1 MTSKTEHCMRI
12 RIHFACMILL
22 LTVMVLFTNK
32 NEALAGD
39 IKKEECSRENLLPLN
54 WNPKQ
59 AGDKV
64 LKQLVKVTATQV
76 KGAHDAEMV
85 LDGDRAF
92 IVAEVNDIKT
102 GEGAGWPFIYVA
114 MSIVNIKTLEVEKII
129 PVAKSEQVFDNEE
142 LPSGACF
149 VPRIIQKNGRSLRC
163 YFFSE
168 NPGVRQSQGWYIDF
182 DLKKQVFEN
191 RIHRIKIK
199 TADGVFDMQPRYF
212 HADAAKCGL
221 TKEAKDY
228 GFYIF
233 DSFKVFDK
241 KTYVTLNNYPGKQNA
256 LAVLNKDLKTFEIIG
271 HYNEPQDLELSE
283 SSVNRLPD
291 GTWMAICRQDGGN
304 KNYLFMTST
313 DGKKWTKGEYR
324 DFVTNGSNSKPTFD
338 KFNGIYYLG
347 WQESTKIN
355 GIDRSVFNIDIS
367 SDGLIWERKYRFETE
382 ESFQYPSFHQQ
393 KGAIWLVATQGAKN
407 RIMFGKL
414 E

>member
-1 MTSKTEHCMRI
+1 MRI
-12 RIHFACMILL
+12 RIQIAFLILL
-22 LTVMVLFTNK
+22 VTAFSLGTTK
-32 NEALAGD
+32 NSIHAEN
-39 IKKEECSRENLLPLN
+39 IKKKTCSGEKLLPAI

-59 AGDKV
+59 EGDKV
-64 LKQLVKVTATQV
+64 LSRLVKVTASQV

-85 LDGDRAF
+85 LVGDRAY
-92 IVAEVNDIKT
+92 IVAEVNDQRA

-114 MSIVNIKTLEVEKII
+114 MSVVNIKTMSVETII
-129 PVAKSEQVFDNEE
+129 PVAKSEQVFANET
-142 LPSGACF
+142 LPVGACF
-149 VPRIIQKNGRSLRC
+149 VPRIIQKDHKSLRC

-168 NPGVRQSQGWYIDF
+168 NPGVRQSQGWYIDY

-191 RIHRIKIK
+191 MIHRVKIK

-212 HADAAKCGL
+212 YADAVKYGL

-241 KTYVTLNNYPGKQNA
+241 EIYVTLNNWPGKQNA
-256 LAVLNKDLKTFEIIG
+256 LATLNKDLDTFGIIG
-271 HYNEPQDLELSE
+271 HYNEPQNLGLSE

-291 GTWMAICRQDGGN
+291 GTWMVICRQDGGN
-304 KNYLFMTST
+304 KNYLFTTSP
-313 DGKKWTKGEYR
+313 DGKKWSKAEYC
-324 DFVTNGSNSKPTFD
+324 DFVPNGSSSKPTLD

-367 SDGLIWERKYRFETE
+367 RDGQIWERKYRFETQ
-382 ESFQYPSFHQQ
+382 ESFQYPSFHQH
-393 KGAIWLVATQGAKN
+393 KGAIWLVATQGVKK